1 MAEQNASSLVGPLSR
16 ELYSE
21 LMTAV
26 SCVGEFREEVKKT
39 SVHLVRKSAFLD
51 VQAHKQ
57 YLLLT
62 IKTDRPIKSPRISK
76 LEQISKGRWHAEMK
90 LSARRE
96 INGELMDW
104 IGKAYKLSA

>member
-1 MAEQNASSLVGPLSR
+1 MAEQHASSLVGPLSR
-16 ELYSE
+16 ELYTE
-21 LMTAV
+21 LMSAV
-26 SCVGEFREEVKKT
+26 SSVGEFREEVKKT
-39 SVHLVRKSAFLD
+39 SVHLVHKSAFLD

-62 IKTDRPIKSPRISK
+62 IKSDRPIKSPRISK
-76 LEQISKGRWHAEMK
+76 VEQVSKGRWHAEMK
-90 LSARRE
+90 LSARKE